1 MRSANKKI
9 FYGMYSLLLTSLA
22 VPIGTLFAISGIIGK
37 KIGFYNE
44 ISLICSKIPF
54 SLGEKIRYI
63 YYRFTLL
70 RLGKE
75 VVFKYGSFCQYPNIS
90 IGNRVLIGYYN
101 TLGEV
106 NIGDDVLIGGY
117 VNFISGRKQHSFN
130 DPGKLIRTQK
140 SEGRS
145 PISIGSDVWIG
156 SNCVVMANIANRFVL
171 GAGSVLVTDAE
182 GCSVYAG
189 NPARLIRKLL
199 PKS

>member
-1 MRSANKKI
+1 MSSATKMLYRI
-9 FYGMYSLLLTSLA
+9 YSLILTCLA
-22 VPIGTLFAISGIIGK
+22 GLIGLSFAIFGILGKSIGA
-37 KIGFYNE
+37 YTE
-44 ISLICSKIPF
+44 VSLIISKIPF
-54 SLGEKIRYI
+54 ALGEKSRYI
-63 YYRFTLL
+63 YYGITLL
-70 RLGKE
+70 NLGKD

-130 DPGKLIRTQK
+130 DSGQLIRTQESK
-140 SEGRS
+140 GRS

-156 SNCVVMANIANRFVL
+156 SNCVVMANIANRCVL